1 LALDPSQ
8 TSSPTS
14 DIPHATPDTQ
24 PPTSDTQHP
33 TPVVAV
39 DRLRMVF
46 ESRGQEVVALDDFT
60 VEVHAGEFLTIV
72 GPSGC
77 GKSTV
82 LNAIAGLLA
91 PSAGAI
97 KYKGQTTRGI
107 NTEIGYVTQEDN
119 LFPWRTLR
127 GNVEYGME
135 VRGFPA
141 SERRE
146 TARRLIAEV
155 GLDGFEQHYRHELS
169 GGMRQRVNIIRTL
182 SYEPEV
188 ILMDEPFGPLDAQT
202 RLNLQNQLLALWQER
217 PGTTIV
223 FITHD
228 LSEAIA
234 LADRVVVMT
243 KRPGRIKA
251 IYPVELPR
259 PRDIFKVQVLPEF
272 RALYENV
279 WQVLQD
285 EMREDSY
292 DGQG

>member
-24 PPTSDTQHP
+24 PPTPDTQHP
-33 TPVVAV
+33 TPVVAI

-46 ESRGQEVVALDDFT
+46 ESRGQEVAALDDFT

-97 KYKGQTTRGI
+97 TYKGQTTRGI

-228 LSEAIA
+228 LGEAIA

-251 IYPVELPR
+251 IYRVELPR

-292 DGQG
+292 DRQD

>member
-1 LALDPSQ
+1 MALDPSQ

-292 DGQG
+292 DRQD

>member
-24 PPTSDTQHP
+24 PPTSDSQHP

-292 DGQG
+292 DRQD

>member
-292 DGQG
+292 DRQD